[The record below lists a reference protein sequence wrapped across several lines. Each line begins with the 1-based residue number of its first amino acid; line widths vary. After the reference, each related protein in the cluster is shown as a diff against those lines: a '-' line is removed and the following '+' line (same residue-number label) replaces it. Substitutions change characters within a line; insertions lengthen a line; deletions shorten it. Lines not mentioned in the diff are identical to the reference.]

1 MADKNLKKVRTST
14 LLRKLFNTPTIESFL
29 KYEIKNLEP
38 HPFHTYLNNI
48 CESTG
53 QVPEHVISRSAIDRT
68 YGHQLFNG
76 RRNPSRDK
84 VIQLAFGLKLDLD
97 ETQSLLQAA
106 QKSALYP
113 KVKRDAAII
122 FCLHH
127 EKDIFETQEVL
138 KVLGLTMLGK

>member
-1 MADKNLKKVRTST
+1 M
-14 LLRKLFNTPTIESFL
+14 
-29 KYEIKNLEP
+29 
-38 HPFHTYLNNI
+38 
-48 CESTG
+48 
-53 QVPEHVISRSAIDRT
+53 ISRSAIDRT